1 MSLRDSLRKQSMKI
15 EEAPAADISAYIDY
29 DAAKAEVMNGLKEAF
44 EKEIEAKSFTQTF
57 HFMGTVS
64 KYHYSSFTEVSVKYD
79 DKYLKPFLERL
90 SGDLK
95 CEFDE
100 VYYELEKKYYDI
112 VDIPTLV
119 IDSKKQGESF
129 TLKIYANLQCDRNGA
144 VK

>member
-1 MSLRDSLRKQSMKI
+1 MSLRDSLRKQSMKT

-29 DAAKAEVMNGLKEAF
+29 DAAKVEVMDGLKEAF

-64 KYHYSSFTEVSVKYD
+64 KYHYSAFTELSVRYD

-95 CEFDE
+95 YEFDE

-119 IDSKKQGESF
+119 IDSKKQGESLN
-129 TLKIYANLQCDRNGA
+129 LKIYANLQCDRNGA

>member
-1 MSLRDSLRKQSMKI
+1 MSLRDSLRKQSMKT

-64 KYHYSSFTEVSVKYD
+64 KYHYSAFTELSVRYD